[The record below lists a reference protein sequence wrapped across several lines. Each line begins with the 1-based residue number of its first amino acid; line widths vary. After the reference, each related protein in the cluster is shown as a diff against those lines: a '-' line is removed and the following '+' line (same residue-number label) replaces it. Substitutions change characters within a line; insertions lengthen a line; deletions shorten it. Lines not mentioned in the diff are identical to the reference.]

1 MSGDDYNRLLNGSRV
16 LVGLVSFAAP
26 GQAFRG
32 AGLDPRHNPQ
42 LPFMTRMFG
51 IRDLVLGAGAL
62 GTSGEERRRWL
73 QASLVSDLGDALA
86 AFAGHRAGYLSTRG
100 TVMLALP
107 AVTGASLGIAALAAG
122 DR

>member
-1 MSGDDYNRLLNGSRV
+1 MSGDDYNRLLNGTRV
-16 LVGLVSFAAP
+16 LVGVVSFAAP

-62 GTSGEERRRWL
+62 RTSGGERRRWL
-73 QASLVSDLGDALA
+73 QATVTSDVGDAVA
-86 AFAGHRAGYLSTRG
+86 ALAGHRAGYLSTRG
-100 TVMLALP
+100 AVMLALP
-107 AVTGASLGIAALAAG
+107 ALSGVALGIAALASG
-122 DR
+122 D

>member
-1 MSGDDYNRLLNGSRV
+1 MSGDDYNRLLNGTRV
-16 LVGLVSFAAP
+16 LVGVVSFAAP

-62 GTSGEERRRWL
+62 GTSGGERRRWL
-73 QASLVSDLGDALA
+73 QATVTSDAADAVA
-86 AFAGHRAGYLSTRG
+86 ALAGHRAGYLTTRG
-100 TVMLALP
+100 AVMLALP
-107 AVTGASLGIAALAAG
+107 ALSGVALGIAALASG
-122 DR
+122 D